1 MTFRSRP
8 SKRRTPRRGRMLL
21 RIMVAAGACSLV
33 IAAAA
38 PAPAQ
43 RISPTAPFLADGEWA
58 GGFGASGPFN
68 IAGVFGETTYGGSF
82 EFSVWQGAV
91 TEGTWQ
97 LGGAGVGSHARAGG
111 TVTFLANGTMTGS
124 ANQPEML
131 PVGATVIY
139 DLMVEG
145 VPVSGTTEFGPELMT
160 IIFIPIISA
169 SCDAAIGDWELPAN
183 LMYTQGGGTSAITGT
198 WSASRR
204 LDSES
209 DDDWAALNE
218 AMDAL
223 MTRARALADNVY
235 ATGEF
240 DFLALAAL
248 ANEAEWFNQRLTLST
263 VCQGRPLRGWVNP
276 IGATVLGLVTWAL
289 DNPEQVSDVEL
300 LQLVAAGVRTG
311 VLGSRAP
318 DNELTGPVRARLAV
332 ELTSRAEENRQDG
345 NCPGAIVVNSAALA
359 VNDPVAR
366 AATQDAMT
374 EVCP

>member
-1 MTFRSRP
+1 MTCRSRP
-8 SKRRTPRRGRMLL
+8 PKRRISRPGGMLV
-21 RIMVAAGACSLV
+21 RIMLAAGVGSLV
-33 IAAAA
+33 FAAAA

-43 RISPTAPFLADGEWA
+43 QIPPTAAFLADGEWA
-58 GGFGASGPFN
+58 GGFGAFGPFN

-82 EFSVWQGAV
+82 EFTVWQGAV

-97 LGGAGVGSHARAGG
+97 LGGSGVGSGARVGG
-111 TVTFLANGTMTGS
+111 TVTYLSNGTMTGS

-131 PVGATVIY
+131 PVGATIAY
-139 DLMVEG
+139 DLTVDG
-145 VPVSGTTEFGPELMT
+145 VPVAGTTEFGPEQMS
-160 IIFIPIISA
+160 IIAIPIISA
-169 SCDAAIGDWELPAN
+169 SCDVAIGNWELVAN
-183 LMYTQGGGTSAITGT
+183 LMYTQSGGTSALTGT

-209 DDDWAALNE
+209 GEDWAALNE
-218 AMDAL
+218 AMAAL
-223 MTRARALADNVY
+223 MTRALALAAGVY
-235 ATGEF
+235 ETGEF
-240 DFLALAAL
+240 DFPALAAL
-248 ANEAEWFNQRLTLST
+248 ANEAEWFNQRMTLST

-276 IGATVLGLVTWAL
+276 IGATVFGLVTWAL

-318 DNELTGPVRARLAV
+318 INELTVPIRAGLALELVR
-332 ELTSRAEENRQDG
+332 RAEENRQEGD
-345 NCPGAIVVNSAALA
+345 CPGAIVVNSAALA
-359 VNDPVAR
+359 VSDSVAW